1 MIIYFTKS
9 NHIIQNKMFSCLFN
23 HKLREYYI
31 EERKY
36 ESEKI
41 LIDNDRLKLVC
52 DGKIVIE
59 SGGFIENI
67 KHTRFFTI
75 GPQRFIVAILSREI
89 IILSQEKLDEITRI
103 KMDTTE
109 ILCVEIDTRK
119 NSLKSTIYIGTKS
132 GKIEVYIFHVRNM
145 KLARIY
151 TFNCFRPIYGIY
163 IVYEKMRVIYANF
176 SRWNPDSFE
185 RIF

>member
-1 MIIYFTKS
+1 
-9 NHIIQNKMFSCLFN
+9 MFACFCS
-23 HKLREYYI
+23 KKQKPREYYI
-31 EERKY
+31 EERNY
-36 ESEKI
+36 DSEKI
-41 LIDNDRLKLVC
+41 LIDNDRLKLVY

-59 SGGFIENI
+59 SGGFPDSI
-67 KHTRFFTI
+67 KHARFFAIQT
-75 GPQRFIVAILSREI
+75 QRFVVAILPREMI
-89 IILSQEKLDEITRI
+89 VLNQEKLDEISRV

-151 TFNCFRPIYGIY
+151 VFDCFRPIYGIY
-163 IVYEKMRVIYANF
+163 IVYEKVRVIYANF
-176 SRWNPDSFE
+176 SKWNRDSFE
-185 RIF
+185 RIFMKE